1 MATAVVQ
8 APTRTR
14 TRTPLAA
21 LGKLTA
27 AALVGMGIM
36 LVVLQAAIIGGLD
49 PPLAV
54 FAAVAVIAAG
64 IVAIGWRWAPILGT
78 IICGLVTGMN
88 FEPLMFGL
96 THPNDFRVFTFDVV
110 TLAVAVA
117 GILAGIGATVQN
129 YRRAAAERRAPRWL
143 PAALIGVTGLVA
155 GAILVASIPQQA
167 SAASI
172 TPEVMATLPA
182 LGTKDFAFTQSEL
195 HAKAGEIVGYR
206 LENSD
211 GEAHYFEIDELNVH
225 APIPAGKTGVAMF
238 KALKPGTYTFYCGPH
253 VDKARTEGMVGKLI
267 VTQ

>member
-8 APTRTR
+8 TPARAR
-14 TRTPLAA
+14 RTPPSA

-27 AALVGMGIM
+27 AALVGVGVM
-36 LVVLQAAIIGGLD
+36 LVVLQVAIIGQII

-54 FAAVAVIAAG
+54 FALLAVIAGG
-64 IVAIGWRWAPILGT
+64 IVSIGWRWAPILGT
-78 IICGLVTGMN
+78 IIGGLVIGMN

-129 YRRAAAERRAPRWL
+129 YRRAPLERRVPRWL
-143 PAALIGVTGLVA
+143 PAALIGVTGLVS

-182 LGTKDFAFTQSEL
+182 LGTKDFAFTQHEI
-195 HAKAGEIVGYR
+195 HAKVGEIVGYR

-253 VDKARTEGMVGKLI
+253 ADKTAMEGMVGKLV
-267 VTQ
+267 VTE

>member
-1 MATAVVQ
+1 
-8 APTRTR
+8 
-14 TRTPLAA
+14 L
-21 LGKLTA
+21 
-27 AALVGMGIM
+27 
-36 LVVLQAAIIGGLD
+36 LVVLQTAIIGEFV

-78 IICGLVTGMN
+78 LICGLVVAMN
-88 FEPLMFGL
+88 AQPLMFGL
-96 THPNDFRVFTFDVV
+96 VHPNDFRTFAFDVSA
-110 TLAVAVA
+110 LAVAVI
-117 GILAGIGATVQN
+117 GILAGISATVQN
-129 YRRAAAERRAPRWL
+129 YRRAPQERRAPRGL
-143 PAALIGVTGLVA
+143 AAALIGVTGLVA

-182 LGTKDFAFTQSEL
+182 LGTKDFMFTQHEL
-195 HAKAGEIVGYR
+195 HAKVGETIAYR

-253 VDKARTEGMVGKLI
+253 SDRATMEGMVGKLI